1 MFNDYR
7 LSRVYSIQRN
17 VGIPSTGIRALE
29 WHGEHEGLMIGDV
42 APLAESAGR
51 QRLRQRLVGP
61 SVPAELE
68 LVELALDAVAEEI
81 RFNIT
86 G

>member
-1 MFNDYR
+1 
-7 LSRVYSIQRN
+7 
-17 VGIPSTGIRALE
+17 
-29 WHGEHEGLMIGDV
+29 MIGDV